1 MDKAKLIRLFILL
14 LIISLGAFLWNNSF
28 YPTFQSGIGLLMAVL
43 TLLWLVSLMIKDVS
57 IIDIFWGFGFVLI
70 AWFYAY
76 SNILEE
82 MDLRA
87 QIFLGMVTI
96 WGLRLAAFLAYRN
109 IGNGEDYRYAQ
120 WRKDNGKKWWWLS
133 FIRVFALQGFLLWI
147 ISAVFLPSFSIKAEM
162 GIFEYIGIAFW
173 AIGLFFEAVG
183 DWQLMQFKKDKS
195 NKGKVMNK
203 GLWKYTRHPNYFGD
217 SMVWWGFFIYTLS
230 HPLGWMYVFCP
241 IVMTLFLVKISGV
254 AMLEVKLKKSK
265 PKYAE
270 YIRKTSSFIP
280 MMPKD

>member
-1 MDKAKLIRLFILL
+1 MKKTQLIRLFILL
-14 LIISLGAFLWNNSF
+14 LIISLGAFLLNNSF
-28 YPTFQSGIGLLMAVL
+28 YPTFRGGITLLIFVL
-43 TLLWLVSLMIKDVS
+43 TLLWVVSLMIKDAS
-57 IIDIFWGFGFVLI
+57 IIDIFWGLGFVMI

-82 MDLRA
+82 MDIRA
-87 QIFLGMVTI
+87 QIFLGMITI
-96 WGLRLAAFLAYRN
+96 WGVRLGAFLAYRN
-109 IGNGEDYRYAQ
+109 IGNGEDYRYAK
-120 WRKDNGKKWWWLS
+120 WRKDNGKDWWWLS
-133 FIRVFALQGFLLWI
+133 FIRVFMLQGFLLWI
-147 ISAVFLPSFSIKAEM
+147 ISAVFLPSFSFQAEM

-183 DWQLMQFKKDKS
+183 DWQLMRFKKDKS

-203 GLWKYTRHPNYFGD
+203 GLWRYTRHPNYFGD

-230 HPLGWMYVFCP
+230 HPSGWMYIFCP
-241 IVMTLFLVKISGV
+241 IIMTLFLVKISGV

-280 MMPKD
+280 MFPKA